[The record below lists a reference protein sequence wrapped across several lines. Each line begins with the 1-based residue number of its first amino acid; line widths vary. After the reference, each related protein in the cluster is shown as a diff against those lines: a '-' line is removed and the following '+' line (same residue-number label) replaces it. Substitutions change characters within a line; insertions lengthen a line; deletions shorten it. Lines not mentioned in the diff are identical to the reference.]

1 MASCKNSSSM
11 DAPARDENGAALL
24 SSGAT
29 AALYGNDDAGAGAA
43 YLYHPGAT
51 TTKGQDEHGAARGF
65 SGSRPASATTL
76 IDGGAADLFPDART
90 AAQTKVDDAACL
102 YASVHAD
109 ADASQVKNSAP
120 TVLISDV
127 GVRAADLFPDAR
139 TAAQTKA
146 DDAACLYPSVHDAD
160 ADASQ
165 VKKNSA
171 PTVLISDVGVR
182 AAAQDEDA
190 KVYLDFDTL
199 AAAKNRHAAAAGQ
212 RGVRVTDPKPIACCL
227 PACSV
232 LALCFLVANLLKQE
246 MLAGFRWRDDER
258 PSRSR
263 RRPGK
268 ARRSV
273 R

>member
-102 YASVHAD
+102 YASVH
-109 ADASQVKNSAP
+109 
-120 TVLISDV
+120 
-127 GVRAADLFPDAR
+127 
-139 TAAQTKA
+139 
-146 DDAACLYPSVHDAD
+146 AD

>member
-76 IDGGAADLFPDART
+76 IDGG
-90 AAQTKVDDAACL
+90 
-102 YASVHAD
+102 
-109 ADASQVKNSAP
+109 
-120 TVLISDV
+120 
-127 GVRAADLFPDAR
+127 AADLFPDAR